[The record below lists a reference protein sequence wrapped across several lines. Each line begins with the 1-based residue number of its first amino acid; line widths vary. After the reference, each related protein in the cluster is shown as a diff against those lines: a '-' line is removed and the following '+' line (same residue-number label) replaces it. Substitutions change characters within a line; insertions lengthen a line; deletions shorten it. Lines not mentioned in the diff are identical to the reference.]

1 MLPAISQAVTGVAA
15 GFDRLNQAAARIARD
30 GDGEQVAGNM
40 VDLMRAKNEVRTN
53 LAVIKSADETIGTIL
68 DLFA

>member
-1 MLPAISQAVTGVAA
+1 MLGAIGQAVNGVAA
-15 GFDRLNQAAARIARD
+15 GFDRLNQAAAGIARD
-30 GDGEQVAGNM
+30 GDGDQVAGNM

-53 LAVIKSADETIGTIL
+53 LAVIKSADEMTGTIL